1 MTSVHHLKNFD
12 NLANLERQ
20 VIKQQFQK
28 VVKVP
33 TMPFGV
39 PKKRIVGKQ
48 KGGNTPAVYPIA
60 AVTGD
65 KRLPFQ
71 YTVKKPGTRVYKR
84 QTEAD
89 IREQRGK
96 TAAMAANDGLV
107 PSQGG
112 GTPLVN
118 ELSQMRKMPIPTRK
132 RIVGKQ
138 RVQVV
143 R

>member
-1 MTSVHHLKNFD
+1 MTSVHHLSNFD
-12 NLANLERQ
+12 NLANLERS

-33 TMPFGV
+33 KMPFGV

-48 KGGNTPAVYPIA
+48 KGGNTPAVYPLA

-65 KRLPFQ
+65 QRLPFQ
-71 YTVKKPGTRVYKR
+71 YTAGKTRVYKR
-84 QTEAD
+84 PTEQE

-96 TAAMAANDGLV
+96 TAALAANDGLV

>member
-28 VVKVP
+28 VVQVP
-33 TMPFGV
+33 KMPFGV

-48 KGGNTPAVYPIA
+48 KGGNVPAVYPLA

-71 YTVKKPGTRVYKR
+71 YTAGKTRVYNRPTDK
-84 QTEAD
+84 E

-96 TAAMAANDGLV
+96 TAALVANDGLT

-118 ELSQMRKMPIPTRK
+118 EL
-132 RIVGKQ
+132 
-138 RVQVV
+138 
-143 R
+143 

>member
-1 MTSVHHLKNFD
+1 M
-12 NLANLERQ
+12 ERS
-20 VIKQQFQK
+20 VIKEQFQK

-33 TMPFGV
+33 KLPFGV
-39 PKKRIVGKQ
+39 PRKRIKGKQ
-48 KGGNTPAVYPIA
+48 KGGNTPAVYPVA

-71 YTVKKPGTRVYKR
+71 YTAKKPGTRVYPR

-96 TAAMAANDGLV
+96 TAAMAANFGLV

-112 GTPLVN
+112 GTPMVN
-118 ELSQMRKMPIPTRK
+118 ELSQMRKMPVRR

>member
-1 MTSVHHLKNFD
+1 MTSVHHLSNFD
-12 NLANLERQ
+12 NLANLERS

-33 TMPFGV
+33 KMPFGV

-48 KGGNTPAVYPIA
+48 KGGNTPAVVPIA

-71 YTVKKPGTRVYKR
+71 YTAGKTRVYNR
-84 QTEAD
+84 PTEQE

-96 TAAMAANDGLV
+96 TAALVANDGLV

>member
-28 VVKVP
+28 VLKVP
-33 TMPFGV
+33 TMPFGA
-39 PKKRIVGKQ
+39 PKKRLVGKQ
-48 KGGNTPAVYPIA
+48 KGGNVPAVVPIT

-71 YTVKKPGTRVYKR
+71 YTAGKTRVYNHP
-84 QTEAD
+84 TEQE

-96 TAAMAANDGLV
+96 TAALVANDGLV

-118 ELSQMRKMPIPTRK
+118 ELSQMRKMPIPIRK